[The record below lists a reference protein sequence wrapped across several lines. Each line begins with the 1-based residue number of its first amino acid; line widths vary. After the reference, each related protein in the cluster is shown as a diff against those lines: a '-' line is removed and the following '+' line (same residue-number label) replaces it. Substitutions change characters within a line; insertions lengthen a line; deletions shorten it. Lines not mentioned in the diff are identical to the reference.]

1 MKVSLTPGKS
11 LYQLILE
18 RKNLQSV
25 SSLSPASLL
34 SLLSSQIDLLIEEG
48 IRANLWVK
56 LPPGKIWRSEIQRYH
71 SWLGESATI
80 FNYYVANTV
89 TNTVINAVPDSH
101 RPQLEVKTA
110 SSNKNKTS
118 FTDIELSYDPQLK
131 REYFL
136 IVQSPQWCSLI
147 LVHRPRKNSKK
158 QIASTGK
165 VNGKHFLLTVTSFDK
180 QLIQSVLE
188 ATEKLT
194 LQPNSKNIL
203 VDFDLPPIP
212 EAKLIAKL
220 FTKQVQRQDKIHSH
234 RSNKHIVK
242 VQQQN
247 QKLESSLQLKDDYLT
262 NVCQQ
267 LRTPLTHMK
276 TALSLLNSPSIKNS
290 QRQRYLQMLSSQCE
304 RQNSLIHGV
313 LDLAQIER
321 NLEEM
326 SLESLHLADIV
337 PGVVSTYQPIAQ
349 EKGIMLAYTVSN
361 DLPPVW
367 CVHGGLKQIL
377 IHLLANSIR
386 FTSNGGQVWVRG
398 RVRGKCVELEVRDTG
413 IGIGDNDIP
422 KIFEPFYCVRPGVT
436 EEFAGAGLGLT
447 IVKQLLSRSGGSISV
462 KSKLSEGSTFTV
474 KLPSILEKARLPSS
488 QCL

>member
-11 LYQLILE
+11 LYQFILE
-18 RKNLQSV
+18 RKNLHSV

-56 LPPGKIWRSEIQRYH
+56 LPPGKIWRSEIRRYD
-71 SWLGESATI
+71 SWLGESGTI
-80 FNYYVANTV
+80 FNYYVANNLA
-89 TNTVINAVPDSH
+89 NTVSDSH
-101 RPQLEVKTA
+101 RLHLETKTA
-110 SSNKNKTS
+110 SSNENKTP
-118 FTDIELSYDPQLK
+118 FTNIELKYDRQFK

-147 LVHRPRKNSKK
+147 LVHRLETGSKK
-158 QIASTGK
+158 QIPSTGK
-165 VNGKHFLLTVTSFDK
+165 VNRKNFLLTVTSFEK
-180 QLIQSVLE
+180 QLIQSVLD
-188 ATEKLT
+188 ATQKLT
-194 LQPNSKNIL
+194 LQPNSRNIL
-203 VDFDLPPIP
+203 VDFDLPATP
-212 EAKLIAKL
+212 EPKLIAKL
-220 FTKQVQRQDKIHSH
+220 FTKQLQRQDEIHCH
-234 RSNKHIVK
+234 RSSKYIVK

-247 QKLESSLQLKDDYLT
+247 QKLESNLQLKDDYLT
-262 NVCQQ
+262 NVCQE

-276 TALSLLNSPSIKNS
+276 TALSLLTSPSMKNS

-321 NLEEM
+321 NREGM
-326 SLESLHLADIV
+326 SLEAVNLADIV

-361 DLPPVW
+361 ELPSVW

-386 FTSNGGQVWVRG
+386 FTSSGGQVWVRG
-398 RVRGKCVELEVRDTG
+398 RVQRKDVELEVRDTG
-413 IGIGDNDIP
+413 IGIADNDIP
-422 KIFEPFYCVRPGVT
+422 KIFEPFYCVRPGAN

-447 IVKQLLSRSGGSISV
+447 IVQQLLWRSGGSISV
-462 KSKLSEGSTFTV
+462 KSRLSEGSTFTV
-474 KLPSILEKARLPSS
+474 KLPSVFKKDRLTKP
-488 QCL
+488 